1 MIVETGTMQGVAN
14 AIRVQGNRLKQAV
27 LQHMSTDNVSW
38 ANLITRFQTDSCNPA
53 LPHKGLENIT
63 VAEILKVKGE
73 NEAGTVYWC
82 KTSDTVFDAVQNVSC
97 FT

>member
-1 MIVETGTMQGVAN
+1 MQGVAK
-14 AIRVQGNRLKQAV
+14 AIRIHGNRLKQAV
-27 LQHMSTDNVSW
+27 LQHMMSTDNFSW
-38 ANLITRFQTDSCNPA
+38 ANLITRFQTESHNLI

-82 KTSDTVFDAVQNVSC
+82 RTSDSVFTAVQNVC
-97 FT
+97 CLT